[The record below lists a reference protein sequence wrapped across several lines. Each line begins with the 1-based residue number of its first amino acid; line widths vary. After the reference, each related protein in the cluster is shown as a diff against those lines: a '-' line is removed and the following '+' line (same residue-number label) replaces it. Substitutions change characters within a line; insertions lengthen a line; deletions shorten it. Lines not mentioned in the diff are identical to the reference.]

1 MKFKTALLTSLFGL
15 CSMAFAEAADDQVN
29 VNVNIDNGEGKIT
42 ILRVVDGETQTIEDT
57 FVADKNADIDALVDE
72 LLAEHGIEHQ
82 GEKHH
87 KEIIK
92 MVHEGNKD
100 MVWLQKNDDV
110 SVDLLD
116 GQAKVIIRKDRNGE
130 VEVIEESF
138 DLTAGQ
144 DINVL
149 IDDLMRAHGIEAGDA
164 EVHRKVIKL
173 DRKFTQVDSNKPRLG
188 FMANVKDSGWE
199 VVSVVPGSGA
209 DEAGLLSGDLIT
221 AIDGQSTAKDGLGL
235 TEFIANDHQEGAV
248 SDVQVL
254 RNGNE
259 LVLGITARVIDSPD
273 VLMTL
278 NGNKNWLSSSG
289 QEFTFSSG
297 DMDGLFAG
305 LNVDVEHLDKLIEGL
320 GNREIHVVTTADA
333 DAYFFSG
340 SKMNQWLGKNH
351 HFSTITE
358 NLGKYFGTDK
368 GVLVLEVDADNKL
381 GLKDGDVI
389 QAINGEDV
397 NSPKDVVRIMSSFK
411 SGESFEVEI
420 MRDKETIYL
429 ES

>member
-1 MKFKTALLTSLFGL
+1 MNLKNALLVSLFGISSL
-15 CSMAFAEAADDQVN
+15 ALADAADDQVN

-42 ILRVVDGETQTIEDT
+42 ILRVVDGETQTIKDT
-57 FVADKNADIDALVDE
+57 FVADDKADIDALVDE
-72 LLAEHGIEHQ
+72 LLAEHGIEHE

-87 KEIIK
+87 KEVIK

-116 GQAKVIIRKDRNGE
+116 GQAKVIIRKDHNGE

-138 DLTAGQ
+138 DVTAGQ

-149 IDDLMRAHGIEAGDA
+149 IDDLMATHGIEAGDA

-173 DRKFTQVDSNKPRLG
+173 DRKFTQVDNNKPRLG
-188 FMANVKDSGWE
+188 FMANVKDNGWE

-209 DEAGLLSGDLIT
+209 DEAGLLSGDVIT
-221 AIDGQSTAKDGLGL
+221 AIDGQSTAKNGLGL

-254 RNGNE
+254 RDGNE
-259 LVLGITARVIDSPD
+259 LVLGITARVLDSPD

-278 NGNKNWLSSSG
+278 DGNKNWLSSSG
-289 QEFTFSSG
+289 KEFTFSSG
-297 DMDGLFAG
+297 DMDGLFSG
-305 LNVDVEHLDKLIEGL
+305 LNVDIEHLDKLIEDL

-340 SKMNQWLGKNH
+340 SKMNQWLGKKH

-358 NLGKYFGTDK
+358 NLGKYFGTNK

>member
-15 CSMAFAEAADDQVN
+15 CTMAFAEAADDQVN

-82 GEKHH
+82 GEKQH

-138 DLTAGQ
+138 DVTAGQ

-149 IDDLMRAHGIEAGDA
+149 IDDLMTAHGIEAGDA
-164 EVHRKVIKL
+164 DVHRKVIKL